1 MNTLLHYIVP
11 EYVLRLIRPL
21 YHSFFAVMGPII
33 YGHPSHKIRVVAITG
48 TKGKSSVTEY
58 VNAILEK
65 AGYKTAIAST
75 VRFKIGN
82 ESDAN
87 TKKMTMPGRFFLHS
101 FLRKAVDAHCDWA
114 VIEMTSEGAVQ
125 KRHIGIA
132 VDALIFTNLAPEH
145 IESHGS
151 YANYV
156 AAKLS
161 IGKELER
168 SSKRPRIM
176 IANADDEYG
185 PDFLALA
192 VEQAVPYSLS
202 QVQPWHSD
210 ENGGVMTFE
219 GVEIHSQL
227 PGDFTLKNFLA
238 AAQFARA
245 IGIDVPTIRSALE
258 HIQKVP
264 GRLERIDAGQQ
275 FIVVVDNAHTIDS
288 QKALYRAFAKTR
300 PICVLGSCGGGRD
313 TWVRP
318 EKGRAAEEHCAQ
330 VILTDEDPY
339 DEDPESIVHDIQEGM
354 ASTPPVMMDRR
365 LAIRYA
371 LSLAQNGKGGSVL
384 IVGKGTDPCIMRAHG
399 TREPWSDARVARE
412 ELDRLLGKGATI
424 QG

>member
-1 MNTLLHYIVP
+1 V
-11 EYVLRLIRPL
+11 
-21 YHSFFAVMGPII
+21 GPII
-33 YGHPSHKIRVVAITG
+33 YRYPSRKIRIVAITG
-48 TKGKSSVTEY
+48 TKGKSSTVEY

-65 AGYKTAIAST
+65 AGYKTAVAST
-75 VRFKIGN
+75 VRFKIGA
-82 ESDAN
+82 DTHAN

-101 FLRKAVDAHCDWA
+101 FLRKAVDASCDWA

-132 VDALIFTNLAPEH
+132 LDALIFTNLAPEH

-168 SSKRPRIM
+168 SPKRPRIM

-210 ENGGVMTFE
+210 ENGGSMTYE
-219 GVEIHSQL
+219 GTEIHSQL

-245 IGIDVPTIRSALE
+245 IGIDVPTIRAGLE
-258 HIQKVP
+258 QISKVP
-264 GRLERIDAGQQ
+264 GRLERIEAGQS

-288 QKALYRAFAKTR
+288 QKALYRAFAKTH

-313 TWVRP
+313 KWVRP
-318 EKGRAAEEHCAQ
+318 EKGKAAEDACAQ

-339 DEDPESIVHDIQEGM
+339 DENPEAIVHDIQDGM
-354 ASTPPVMMDRR
+354 HTTPEVIMDRR
-365 LAIRYA
+365 LAIRRA
-371 LSLAQNGKGGSVL
+371 LSLAHNGKGGSVL

-399 TREPWSDARVARE
+399 TREPWSDADIARE
-412 ELDRLLGKGATI
+412 ELERLLGKGGTI
-424 QG
+424 SK